1 MHSQAATGE
10 RLGWQDNESRLD
22 IPEEAKLH
30 LHGEVAGTGLLTHH
44 HKEHQVLG
52 EYQSLHSPGELDGVC
67 GHVCPG
73 VISSSLSHCVL
84 RVFVPQR

>member
-22 IPEEAKLH
+22 IPEHAKLH

-44 HKEHQVLG
+44 HEQ
-52 EYQSLHSPGELDGVC
+52 Q
-67 GHVCPG
+67 
-73 VISSSLSHCVL
+73 
-84 RVFVPQR
+84 